1 MTTAIKKFSL
11 HTTKEEGF
19 TLIEIMIVVAII
31 GILAAVALPSYSNYI
46 KKQKVRA
53 AQADMVALVLNMEN
67 RYQQQL
73 SYPAATTTTA
83 ETKAAFPGWAPAQST
98 DFKYIIQVISG
109 VTYTLQA
116 IGTSST
122 LTNCTITITHDNTRS
137 LTTGCGGSTA
147 WY

>member
-1 MTTAIKKFSL
+1 MNMLSTNRHNRSTTG
-11 HTTKEEGF
+11 GF
-19 TLIEIMIVVAII
+19 TLIEIMVVVAII
-31 GILAAVALPSYSNYI
+31 GILAAIALPSYASYV

-53 AQADMVALVLNMEN
+53 AQADVVALVLNMEN

-83 ETKAAFPGWAPAQST
+83 ETKAAFTSWAPAQDA
-98 DFKYIIQVISG
+98 DFKYIIQAVSG

-116 IGTSST
+116 IGTSTPLSS
-122 LTNCTITITHDNTRS
+122 CTIQITNDNTRT
-137 LTTGCGGSTA
+137 LTTACGGTTA

>member
-1 MTTAIKKFSL
+1 MKTPSRTPTAN
-11 HTTKEEGF
+11 GF

-31 GILAAVALPSYSNYI
+31 GILAAIALPSYASYT

-53 AQADMVALVLNMEN
+53 AQADVVALVLNMEN

-83 ETKAAFPGWAPAQST
+83 DTMALFSGWAPAQST
-98 DFKYIIQVISG
+98 DFKYIISAVSG
-109 VTYTLQA
+109 TSYTLQA
-116 IGTSST
+116 IGTST
-122 LTNCTITITHDNTRS
+122 GLTTCTIQINQANTRS
-137 LTTGCGGSTA
+137 LTTGCGGGTA

>member
-1 MTTAIKKFSL
+1 MAQMKTL
-11 HTTKEEGF
+11 HRTRISHGF

-31 GILAAVALPSYSNYI
+31 GILAAIALPSYASYI

-53 AQADMVALVLNMEN
+53 AQADMVALVMNMEN

-73 SYPAATTTTA
+73 SYPAVTTTTA
-83 ETKAAFPGWAPAQST
+83 LTAALFSGWAPAQAS
-98 DFKYIIQVISG
+98 DFKYIISAVSG
-109 VTYTLQA
+109 VSYTLQA

-122 LTNCTITITHDNTRS
+122 LTTCTIQIDQANARS
-137 LTTGCGGSTA
+137 LTSGCGGTTA